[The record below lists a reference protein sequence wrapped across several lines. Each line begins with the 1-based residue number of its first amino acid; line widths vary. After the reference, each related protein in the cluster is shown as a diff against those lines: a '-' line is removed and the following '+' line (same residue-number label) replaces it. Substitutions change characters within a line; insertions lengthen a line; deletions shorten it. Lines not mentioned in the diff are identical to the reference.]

1 MYLTHPFIR
10 GIKDGSLD
18 IAKFRRFML
27 EDYLYLFEYV
37 KVFAIGLSKTKDF
50 DLMKM
55 FAESIDAILNH
66 EMDIHRSYMKRI
78 GIRDEEVQDFKASLI
93 NTSYTS
99 YMLSVSQAGDVID
112 TVSAVLACSWS
123 YAEIGDYIASDE
135 NALNNEFYGQWVQG
149 YSSKK
154 ELINEINKR
163 AKLFIDEFKEIKDEN
178 RDTFVKEV
186 DRSPAQMIA
195 YQLGWMNLIFL
206 WEEKNKND
214 ETVITPSENY
224 KWNNL
229 GGLYQS
235 FYKKYENY
243 SIKKLITEFNI
254 TVKKITDL
262 IEVYTEKELFEQNQR
277 QWASSTPSNW
287 PIWKWIHINT
297 VAPFKT
303 FRIKIRKWKRIKN

>member
-1 MYLTHPFIR
+1 M
-10 GIKDGSLD
+10 
-18 IAKFRRFML
+18 
-27 EDYLYLFEYV
+27 
-37 KVFAIGLSKTKDF
+37 
-50 DLMKM
+50 
-55 FAESIDAILNH
+55 
-66 EMDIHRSYMKRI
+66 
-78 GIRDEEVQDFKASLI
+78 
-93 NTSYTS
+93 
-99 YMLSVSQAGDVID
+99 
-112 TVSAVLACSWS
+112 
-123 YAEIGDYIASDE
+123 
-135 NALNNEFYGQWVQG
+135 QG

-186 DRSPAQMIA
+186 GRSPVQMIA
-195 YQLGWMNLIFL
+195 YQLGWMNLILL

-229 GGLYQS
+229 GRLYKS

-243 SIKKLITEFNI
+243 SIKKLIAEFNI

-277 QWASSTPSNW
+277 
-287 PIWKWIHINT
+287 
-297 VAPFKT
+297 
-303 FRIKIRKWKRIKN
+303 

>member
-1 MYLTHPFIR
+1 M
-10 GIKDGSLD
+10 
-18 IAKFRRFML
+18 
-27 EDYLYLFEYV
+27 
-37 KVFAIGLSKTKDF
+37 
-50 DLMKM
+50 
-55 FAESIDAILNH
+55 
-66 EMDIHRSYMKRI
+66 
-78 GIRDEEVQDFKASLI
+78 
-93 NTSYTS
+93 
-99 YMLSVSQAGDVID
+99 
-112 TVSAVLACSWS
+112 
-123 YAEIGDYIASDE
+123 
-135 NALNNEFYGQWVQG
+135 QG

-154 ELINEINKR
+154 ELIDEINKR
-163 AKLFIDEFKEIKDEN
+163 AVLFINEFSEITDEN
-178 RDTFVKEV
+178 KDTFVKEV

-195 YQLGWMNLIFL
+195 YQLGWMNLILL

-243 SIKKLITEFNI
+243 SIKKLIAEFNI

-262 IEVYTEKELFEQNQR
+262 IEIYTEKELFEQNQR